1 MIYLENTTETQVV
14 YIPKQPAIITE
25 TLAEKI
31 EKQEDKDGST
41 I

>member
-25 TLAEKI
+25 EN
-31 EKQEDKDGST
+31 DKDGST

>member
-25 TLAEKI
+25 E
-31 EKQEDKDGST
+31 ENGKDGST

>member
-25 TLAEKI
+25 EI
-31 EKQEDKDGST
+31 EEEHE
-41 I
+41 

>member
-25 TLAEKI
+25 EEMEEQHESLTL
-31 EKQEDKDGST
+31 
-41 I
+41 

>member
-25 TLAEKI
+25 ENK
-31 EKQEDKDGST
+31 EGHE
-41 I
+41 